1 MDRDAFEAQLARDG
15 FEILEKS
22 MPAGILNP
30 DHTHPFLARLLVLSG
45 TITVS
50 REGRQDTF
58 GPGDIFE
65 VAANQVHSERVG
77 NDEDVVYVLGSREAV
92 A

>member
-15 FEILEKS
+15 FEILKKS
-22 MPAGILNP
+22 MPAGTLNP

-50 REGRQDTF
+50 REGRKDTY

-65 VAANQVHSERVG
+65 VAAHQTHSEQVG
-77 NDEDVVYVLGSREAV
+77 DDEDVVYVLGSREVGA
-92 A
+92 